1 MHVHGWQFWIDRGG
15 TFTDVVARA
24 PDGRLSTVKLLSENP
39 TRYQDPAVAGI
50 CVALGLSPGATLPDG
65 VIASVRMGTTVA
77 TNALLERTG
86 ARTLL
91 LIDAGFADL
100 LLIGTQ
106 ARPRLFDLHIRKP
119 QPLFAAV
126 EEVGGRVDAAG
137 RVLMPIDE
145 AAVRAMLMRRK
156 AEGLEAVAI
165 ALAHAWQFPDSE
177 RRLAEL
183 AREAGFKQVSAS
195 HVVSPLLGLLARAN
209 TTVVDAYLSP
219 VLREYV
225 DHVVAAVRAPLYF
238 MQSNGGLT
246 HAAGFQGKDAILSGP
261 AAGVVGAARTA
272 EAAGFARVIG
282 FDMGGTST
290 DVSLYA
296 GQWQRAFDTELAGV
310 QLRVPMMAI
319 HTIAAGGGSILY
331 FDSGRFRVGPD
342 SAGANPGPA
351 CYRRGGPL
359 TVTDA
364 NVMVGKLQAAHF
376 PAIFGSDGTLPLDT
390 DVVKDRFTALAVE
403 VSRAT
408 GTPQDARAVA
418 EGFLRIA
425 VANMA
430 RAIKQVSLE
439 KGHDVADFVLQCFGG
454 AAGQHACLVA
464 DELGMQTVM
473 IHPYAGVLSA
483 YGMGLAEQT
492 AMRHQAIER
501 ALSDAV
507 LDGIRGCADELAAA
521 AVHSLA
527 DTDAAGADAAGA
539 DAAGAQGGADAA
551 DSQAGGAQTAG
562 ADANGVHA
570 GAQAAGA
577 RGRSSMEGKGPVR
590 VMRTVHLRYEG
601 SDTALPIE
609 LGGVEQMRAAFD
621 AAHRAYFGF
630 STPGRGL
637 IVESVSVEA
646 VRKGEAVSVP
656 LPDST
661 RQGSAAPLDVVTL
674 WSGDREHEAAVFDRT
689 ALIPGDRIRGPAMIR
704 ESIATT
710 IVEPGWEAHVD
721 ASGNLLLRRVLRTVA
736 DVGTSHPV
744 KLELFNNLFMAVA
757 ERMGV
762 VLRNTAT
769 SVNIKERLDFSCA
782 LFDAAGNLVANAPH
796 VPVHLGA
803 MGESVRVVLARR
815 GSTLRPGD
823 SVALNDPFHGGTHLP
838 DVTVVTP
845 VFDEGGQSIRFFV
858 ANRSH
863 HADIGGLTP
872 GSMPP
877 ESRTLAEEGV
887 VIDDFLLSSAGR
899 FREAEFRAVL
909 TGARWPARSPDTN
922 VADIQA
928 QVAANET
935 GIRELRDLLRR
946 YGWPE
951 VRAYMA
957 HVMANAEESIRQVI
971 DRLGSGSFDYRM
983 DDGAPLKV
991 AVRINRS
998 ERSAVIDF
1006 TGTGTQ
1012 SSGNLNAPR
1021 AVTRAVVLYVFR
1033 CLVNQELPLNEGC
1046 LAPLQILLPAGS
1058 FLDPRPGSAVVAGN
1072 TEISQAIACA
1082 LLGALGAA
1090 ASAQGTMNNFLFGN
1104 QRYQYY
1110 ETICGGAGAG
1120 PHFPGAAAVHTHMT
1134 NTRITDPEILE
1145 LRYPI
1150 RLERFAIRHGSG
1162 GTGRYRGG
1170 DGVVRA
1176 IRALQPMTAT
1186 LVASRRSVAPFGLAG
1201 GGDGATG
1208 RQWVERSDGRRD
1220 AMAGHDRVELA
1231 SGDLVVIETPGGGG
1245 FGSNAAAPVR
1255 SNITA
1260 D

>member
-1 MHVHGWQFWIDRGG
+1 VQAHGWQFWIDRGG

-50 CVALGLSPGATLPDG
+50 CVALGLSPGASLPEG
-65 VIASVRMGTTVA
+65 VIASVRMGTTIA
-77 TNALLERTG
+77 TNALLERKG

-126 EEVGGRVDAAG
+126 EEVGGRVDALG
-137 RVLMPIDE
+137 HLLRPIDE
-145 AAVRAMLMRRK
+145 PAVRALLMRRK
-156 AEGLEAVAI
+156 SEGFEAVAI
-165 ALAHAWQFPDSE
+165 ALAHAWQFPQSE

-183 AREAGFKQVSAS
+183 ARAVGFRQVSVS
-195 HVVSPLLGLLARAN
+195 HVVSPLLGLVSRAN

-225 DHVVAAVRAPLYF
+225 DRVVAAVRAPLYF

-272 EAAGFARVIG
+272 AAAGFARVIG

-319 HTIAAGGGSILY
+319 HTIAAGGGSILH
-331 FDSGRFRVGPD
+331 FDGARFRVGPD
-342 SAGANPGPA
+342 SAGADPGPA

-364 NVMVGKLQAAHF
+364 NIMVGKLQAAHF
-376 PAIFGSDGTLPLDT
+376 PAIFGPEGNLPLDT
-390 DVVKDRFTALAVE
+390 EVVAAGFAALAAE

-408 GTPQDARAVA
+408 GTAQDARAVA

-439 KGHDVADFVLQCFGG
+439 KGHDVGDFVLQCFGG

-464 DELGMQTVM
+464 DDLGMRTVM

-483 YGMGLAEQT
+483 YGMGLADRST
-492 AMRHQAIER
+492 MRHQAIER
-501 ALSDAV
+501 ALSAEA
-507 LDGIRGCADELAAA
+507 LGEICACTDQLAAEAVA
-521 AVHSLA
+521 ALA
-527 DTDAAGADAAGA
+527 DPPQVGRAPVASWREGERPP
-539 DAAGAQGGADAA
+539 QGEEE
-551 DSQAGGAQTAG
+551 S
-562 ADANGVHA
+562 
-570 GAQAAGA
+570 
-577 RGRSSMEGKGPVR
+577 PVR

-609 LGGVEQMRAAFD
+609 LGSVEEMRAGFD
-621 AAHRAYFGF
+621 VAHRAYFGF
-630 STPGRGL
+630 STPDRGL

-646 VRKGEAVSVP
+646 VLGGEAVSVP
-656 LPDST
+656 VD
-661 RQGSAAPLDVVTL
+661 GSAREGPAVPLGVVTL
-674 WSGDREHEAAVFDRT
+674 WSADREHQAAVFDRS
-689 ALIPGDRIRGPAMIR
+689 ALIPGDRISGPAMIR

-710 IVEPGWEAHVD
+710 IIEPGWEAHVD
-721 ASGNLLLRRVLRTVA
+721 THGNLLLRRVQR
-736 DVGTSHPV
+736 DVLEGATSHPV

-762 VLRNTAT
+762 VLRNTAS

-815 GSTLRPGD
+815 GGTLRPGD

-845 VFDEGGQSIRFFV
+845 VFDEGGQTIRFFV

-877 ESRTLAEEGV
+877 ESRILAEEGV
-887 VIDDFLLSSAGR
+887 VIDDFLLAAGGQ
-899 FREAEFRAVL
+899 FREAEFRTLL

-922 VADIQA
+922 VADIKA

-935 GIRELRDLLRR
+935 GIGELRALLQR

-957 HVMANAEESIRQVI
+957 HVMANAEESIRRVI

-983 DDGAPLKV
+983 DDGALLKV
-991 AVRINRS
+991 AVRINRG

-1006 TGTGTQ
+1006 TGTGRQ

-1033 CLVNQELPLNEGC
+1033 CLVDQELPLNEGC
-1046 LAPLQILLPAGS
+1046 LAPLQIVLPAGS

-1072 TEISQAIACA
+1072 TEISQAVACA

-1120 PHFPGAAAVHTHMT
+1120 PHFPGADAVHTHMT

-1150 RLERFAIRHGSG
+1150 RLERFAIRRGSG
-1162 GTGRYRGG
+1162 GPGAQRGG
-1170 DGVVRA
+1170 DGVIRA
-1176 IRALQPMTAT
+1176 IRALEPMTAT
-1186 LVASRRSVAPFGLAG
+1186 LVASRRTVAPFGLAG
-1201 GGDGATG
+1201 GGDAATG
-1208 RQWVERSDGRRD
+1208 RQWVERSDGRCD
-1220 AMAGHDRVELA
+1220 PMAGRDRVELG

-1245 FGSNAAAPVR
+1245 FGSNPGAPPQSKIV
-1255 SNITA
+1255 A
-1260 D
+1260 E